1 MMRDRRHPVRQ
12 VTPPLH
18 GRGRGRGSER
28 KWVQIPFRDEDAD
41 GEPESSPVPERTVI
55 PVYPAD
61 ATERSAPDD
70 HIGGMFQ

>member
-12 VTPPLH
+12 VTPPRH
-18 GRGRGRGSER
+18 GRDRER
-28 KWVQIPFRDEDAD
+28 EWVEIPFRDEDTD
-41 GEPESSPVPERTVI
+41 GESDPPSAPDRTVI